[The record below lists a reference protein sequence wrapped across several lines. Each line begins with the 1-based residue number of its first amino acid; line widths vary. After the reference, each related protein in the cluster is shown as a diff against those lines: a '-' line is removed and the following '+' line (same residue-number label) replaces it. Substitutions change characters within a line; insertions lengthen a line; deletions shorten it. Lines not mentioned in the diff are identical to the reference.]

1 MRTSALARPRPDPT
15 VRPPAAR
22 APRRCNLSHAV
33 LWHACAAR
41 GDDAP
46 PMLILEDDV
55 LLTRGFATRVNK
67 ARRRLCVAEH
77 APSRNTTPRKQNA
90 RVSWSHQGFIS
101 TDVAVP
107 WE

>member
-1 MRTSALARPRPDPT
+1 
-15 VRPPAAR
+15 
-22 APRRCNLSHAV
+22 V

-67 ARRRLCVAEH
+67 ARRRLCVA
-77 APSRNTTPRKQNA
+77 SRRVTSA
-90 RVSWSHQGFIS
+90 RHPG
-101 TDVAVP
+101 A
-107 WE
+107 

>member
-67 ARRRLCVAEH
+67 VRRRLCVA
-77 APSRNTTPRKQNA
+77 SRRVTSA
-90 RVSWSHQGFIS
+90 RHPG
-101 TDVAVP
+101 A
-107 WE
+107 